1 MDEELSISTPE
12 DQPYVNDDETV
23 VADYS
28 EPTEAAPEPEP
39 QPDLAAER
47 AEWEKERAKKERAL
61 QKGFDEIARRER
73 ELQNVAQPKVEEG
86 DDIPDLDPVAQ
97 KALKKYL
104 DTQYGGY
111 FQAQEMLTQDLFES
125 ELESFADKKGVDADD
140 LREFVQ
146 TKGLAPKEYT
156 RKGFREML
164 SDSYTLMSPVNLDE
178 AIENAKREGREAALR
193 ELADQGIIVE
203 GVKPKRSETSALP
216 ANVDDMTPE
225 QRLDFYHRKGWI

>member
-28 EPTEAAPEPEP
+28 EPQEAAPESAPEP
-39 QPDLAAER
+39 APDYAAK
-47 AEWEKERAKKERAL
+47 EKELAKKERAL

-73 ELQNVAQPKVEEG
+73 ELQNVAQPKIEEG
-86 DDIPDLDPVAQ
+86 DEIPDLDPVAQ

-104 DTQYGGY
+104 DSQYGGY

-203 GVKPKRSETSALP
+203 GVKPKRSDNTAFP
-216 ANVDDMTPE
+216 TDVDNMTTQE
-225 QRLDFYHRKGWI
+225 RLEFYARKGWI